1 MMHDTHI
8 QGMEGGHDT
17 NIQGKEGGG
26 GGEFLGVMG
35 NKKHCMGDEYSI
47 TLQYSK
53 PLNQF

>member
-17 NIQGKEGGG
+17 NIQGKEGG

-47 TLQYSK
+47 TLQYS
-53 PLNQF
+53 NTQYV